1 MDVQLGCVRG
11 AELGVRYAALSYVS
25 NQPQFELC
33 NANFE
38 QLSAQG
44 SLDSIW
50 PQLSRTL
57 RDAIDLVKAIGVR
70 YLWVDT
76 LCLVH
81 DDERDKE
88 LGIWLMNS
96 IYQGSYFTL
105 ACAPPGTDPYAGLV
119 GKALDGED
127 ASANITKLGP
137 GLSMAVMHDLNWHL
151 QRSTYSQRAWTLQE
165 WALSRR
171 PVVFSGN
178 AIFFRCRE
186 ATLGRLY
193 HEGRFSTEASW
204 SEADGVPR
212 IPDPLD
218 GIVEPLNAYARLS
231 QEYSRRH
238 LRFDGEALRAFTGLI
253 RPLFAGMRTWAAEG
267 LPAHYMDAFALFVSP
282 TGSLRRRPEFPSF
295 SWAGQAGEIKWP
307 QEISTWYRPEGG
319 QTQEAGNILRWLRD
333 MTFVDWHVLPP
344 SGMLH
349 HIGGPTSDRPE
360 SKRSRLADF
369 MEGLPHMFSS
379 DVIEAH
385 RQLSN
390 ELFSQGGCSKMNKV
404 NFTKELSRLESPDGA
419 VKDFP
424 LYAFE
429 LLNSCVEH
437 DRLMAANGPEMNPI
451 AIRSWHAQHRYSRR
465 KTLFYS
471 NPISKWWQKA
481 NNLSSQ
487 RTRIRGGTRDKAYQ
501 AFKGIQGLD
510 RYHLRFREARVTTG
524 AEVEA
529 GKRSSDKRVEFGV
542 EIAKKRSSEAA
553 GGTALPVEIS

>member
-11 AELGVRYAALSYVS
+11 AELGVQYVALSYVS
-25 NQPQFELC
+25 NQPQFGLR
-33 NANFE
+33 NANLE

-44 SLDSIW
+44 SLNSIR

-81 DDERDKE
+81 DDKRDME

-105 ACAPPGTDPYAGLV
+105 ACAASGTEPHAGLV

-127 ASANITKLGP
+127 ASANITELGP
-137 GLSMAVMHDLNWHL
+137 GLSMAIMHGLNWQL

-171 PVVFSGN
+171 LVVFSGN
-178 AIFFRCRE
+178 AIYFRCRE

-204 SEADGVPR
+204 SEADGIPR

-218 GIVEPLNAYARLS
+218 GIIEPLNAYARLS

-238 LRFDGEALRAFTGLI
+238 LRYDGDALRAFTGLT

-267 LPAHYMDAFALFVSP
+267 LPAHYMDAFLLFVSS

-319 QTQEAGNILRWLRD
+319 QTQEPANILRWLRD
-333 MTFVDWHVLPP
+333 MTFVNWHVLPP

-349 HIGGPTSDRPE
+349 HMGGPSSDRPE
-360 SKRSRLADF
+360 SKGSRLAEF
-369 MEGLPHMFSS
+369 MEGLPHTFSS

-385 RQLSN
+385 RQLSD
-390 ELFSQGGCSKMNKV
+390 EFFSQGGCSKMERV
-404 NFTKELSRLESPDGA
+404 DFAEELSRLESHDGA

-424 LYAFE
+424 LHAFE
-429 LLNSCVEH
+429 LLNSGIEH
-437 DRLMAANGPEMNPI
+437 DRLMAATGPELNPM
-451 AIRSWHAQHRYSRR
+451 AVRSWHAQHRYSKI
-465 KTLFYS
+465 KTLLHN
-471 NPISKWWQKA
+471 NPCSKWRQKA
-481 NNLSSQ
+481 NKFASQ
-487 RTRIRGGTRDKAYQ
+487 GTRMGEGTGDKRYQ

-510 RYHLRFREARVTTG
+510 RYHLRFREARVTAR

-529 GKRSSDKRVEFGV
+529 GKPPSDKRVEFGV

-553 GGTALPVEIS
+553 DGTALPVEIP